1 LVPARTECPA
11 SQSFTLNRQGD
22 YNHFMNK
29 SPVHLTQFKVD
40 QAIGSMAIEGL
51 HLSAAEKGRMLQLA
65 NGKVTL
71 PQVRQAL
78 LEKYRVQNQA

>member
-1 LVPARTECPA
+1 
-11 SQSFTLNRQGD
+11 
-22 YNHFMNK
+22 MNK
-29 SPVHLTQFKVD
+29 SSVHQTQFKVD

-78 LEKYRVQNQA
+78 LEKYRRVQNQA